1 MGSGVIRCICVT
13 VMIVLFSGGAYAGTL
28 MVGLKGWYAFW
39 NGAPNRFSEIVDD
52 AVDEGIEAVLA
63 APPYNSVTVNSD
75 TNSSKEVGTGF
86 LAGPVV
92 AYQTDD
98 RMWAFSLAFMYFSV
112 FTYETVSMG
121 SLTAP
126 DLAIANGVNDLDY
139 SIELRRR
146 EIDVA
151 VSRSIFPWMKIYGGY
166 KYQRLENKIDVSGN
180 LLGSPVGPVIGTV
193 DSDVE
198 TTIYSHTPTAG
209 LGFVVPFSEKSFF
222 GLQTGVIYI
231 MPEFESKAT
240 NNLTGAVD
248 RESSSFK
255 NKLGVNLEAS
265 ISYLARDK
273 ILFQIGYRYQGV
285 KLQRSDDGG
294 QSGDPGV
301 WDSFHGVTFSAL
313 LLFSI

>member
-1 MGSGVIRCICVT
+1 
-13 VMIVLFSGGAYAGTL
+13 MIVLFSGGAYAGTL

-52 AVDEGIEAVLA
+52 AVDEGIEQGL
-63 APPYNSVTVNSD
+63 PGTVS
-75 TNSSKEVGTGF
+75 TTASSKETGKGF

-98 RMWAFSLAFMYFSV
+98 RIWAFSLAFMYL
-112 FTYETVSMG
+112 SMFNYDT
-121 SLTAP
+121 S
-126 DLAIANGVNDLDY
+126 ANGTVVGVGWDGRNEINY
-139 SIELRRR
+139 NVELQRK
-146 EIDVA
+146 EIDIA
-151 VSRSIFPWMKIYGGY
+151 ISRSVSTWMKVYAGY
-166 KYQRLENKIDVSGN
+166 KYQRLENKIGISGSIIRTN
-180 LLGSPVGPVIGTV
+180 PLPEMFIAPIN
-193 DSDVE
+193 SDVE
-198 TTIYSHTPTAG
+198 ITIYSHTPTAG

-222 GLQTGVIYI
+222 GLQTGVIYM

-240 NNLTGAVD
+240 NNLTGAVEK
-248 RESSSFK
+248 ESSSFK
-255 NKLGVNLEAS
+255 NKLGVNIEAS
-265 ISYLARDK
+265 VSFLAQEK

-301 WDSFHGVTFSAL
+301 WDSFHGITFSAL